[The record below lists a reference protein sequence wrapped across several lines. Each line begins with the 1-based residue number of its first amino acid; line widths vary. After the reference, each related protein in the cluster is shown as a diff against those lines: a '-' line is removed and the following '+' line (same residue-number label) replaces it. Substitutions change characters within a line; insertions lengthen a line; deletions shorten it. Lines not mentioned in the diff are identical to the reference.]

1 MLLSQSKDSNVT
13 KQLSPPSTLLHIY
26 EIMCQNTDNVVANLT
41 RQAGT
46 GDSRINLVSFL
57 FLVCCCYT
65 LGILWVADYSPYP
78 DVCTDTNL
86 SKHKTRDLSIFTVH
100 FSFEFLSYFPVPLDT
115 YKNKEKSSKVWW
127 INI

>member
-46 GDSRINLVSFL
+46 AGVCSPHTIHCRPIHWPTPCWVTVTRPLSEPRL
-57 FLVCCCYT
+57 FRKI
-65 LGILWVADYSPYP
+65 ILQAHS
-78 DVCTDTNL
+78 
-86 SKHKTRDLSIFTVH
+86 
-100 FSFEFLSYFPVPLDT
+100 
-115 YKNKEKSSKVWW
+115 
-127 INI
+127 